1 MLQKWEVVRLSVRGF
16 EVAGIIGGVSDFD
29 FAEAGTGFAI
39 DKILTPVVIVT
50 FTFGGNAEGE
60 GREGAGEGDHI
71 VGDIERTFVFGV
83 EGEDIVLVIIK
94 IGGRIEGSEARGGIG
109 VKGLEFML
117 DGTAGGF
124 RDESEV
130 VIAEDIESVEGK
142 VGHRIISFK
151 KQRRNR

>member
-1 MLQKWEVVRLSVRGF
+1 MVWLSVRGF
-16 EVAGIIGGVSDFD
+16 EIAGVIGGVSDFD
-29 FAEAGTGFAI
+29 FAGAGTGFAI

-50 FTFGGNAEGE
+50 FAFGGNAEGE

-94 IGGRIEGSEARGGIG
+94 IGGRIEGYEARRSIS

-117 DGTAGGF
+117 DGTAGLL
-124 RDESEV
+124 RDKSRGI
-130 VIAEDIESVEGK
+130 IAEDIESVAGK
-142 VGHRIISFK
+142 VGHEIISLI
-151 KQRRNR
+151 

>member
-1 MLQKWEVVRLSVRGF
+1 VVRLSVRGF
-16 EVAGIIGGVSDFD
+16 EIAGVIGGVSDFD
-29 FAEAGTGFAI
+29 FAGAGTGFAI

-50 FTFGGNAEGE
+50 FAFGGNTEGE

-83 EGEDIVLVIIK
+83 EGEDIILVIIK
-94 IGGRIEGSEARGGIG
+94 IGGRIEGYEARGSIS

-124 RDESEV
+124 RDESGV
-130 VIAEDIESVEGK
+130 VIAKDIEGIAVE

-151 KQRRNR
+151 MQRRNR

>member
-1 MLQKWEVVRLSVRGF
+1 MVRLSVRGF
-16 EVAGIIGGVSDFD
+16 EVAWVIRGVSDFD
-29 FAEAGTGFAI
+29 FAGAGTGFAV

-50 FTFGGNAEGE
+50 FAFGGNTEGE
-60 GREGAGEGDHI
+60 GREGAGEFNHI

-94 IGGRIEGSEARGGIG
+94 IGGRIEGSEARGSIG

-124 RDESEV
+124 RDKSGGI
-130 VIAEDIESVEGK
+130 IAEDIESVAGK
-142 VGHRIISFK
+142 VGHGIISFK
-151 KQRRNR
+151 MRRRNR